1 MSFEINYKSEG
12 MVIDFRSKNANTNL
26 QRIFVEVKN
35 EGTWIHLCFFI
46 LWLKSK
52 KVSFTDVLRG

>member
-1 MSFEINYKSEG
+1 MSFEINDKNEG
-12 MVIDFRSKNANTNL
+12 MVFYFRSKNTNTNL